1 MPDLQVDL
9 TNCDIEPIH
18 IPGQIQS
25 HGFLIVVDQTYNI
38 RFYSDNV
45 AEYTGNSAT
54 QFLGKHIR
62 EFETSIGSNEP
73 PEFIGTLITLG
84 KNKGFDQT
92 NPYTLNIHG
101 KPFYLI
107 ISVSNEYFLLEFEPA
122 ISDLQIDLQ
131 KILGR
136 SVSEMLE
143 DKNLQR
149 LLNNSAQQV
158 KQIIGYDRVMIYRFA
173 EDGHGEVVAET
184 RNDDLESWIGLHY
197 PASDIPKQAR
207 DLYKKNFTRLIANV
221 NTTPSPISTS
231 PDISKPLD
239 LTNSAL
245 RAVSPIHIQYLKNMG
260 VASSFSIS
268 LLYKKELWGLIA
280 CHNYTPRFIDFKSRE
295 SSKLIG
301 QILSSALEFRQDEEN
316 QSVKQQYKTAVDTIA
331 NNLLKS
337 DSIEEALTQLE
348 VNLLSAIDASGALL
362 YYQNKK
368 YALGNVPSDEQ
379 MAGLTSW
386 IKSNSNESFFH
397 TSELPAL
404 YPEAEQF
411 KGIASGMMITVLSRE
426 LSEYIIWFKPE
437 QAQTIKWAGNP
448 DKQATTDASGMQH
461 ISPRHSFEVWTQ
473 TVAGRSKEWTVEE
486 IASITRLREE
496 IFYAIN
502 QKAGVIRQL
511 NDKLKHAY
519 EELDTFSFT
528 ISHDLKNPLST
539 VKSYSQI
546 LLRNIALEPKARQII
561 ERIENGADKMNLMI
575 NEVLNYSRVGRS
587 EINFVAIDPAPVIN
601 ELLKDLVVAYNVPD
615 LKITLGDMPAISGD
629 PVMVSQVFAN
639 LVGNAVKYSI
649 PSGDP
654 QVEIFA
660 TETEQ
665 SVTYVVKDNGIGI
678 PAASLHTVFDLFNRM
693 DNVKD
698 IEGSG
703 VGLAIVKRIVDK
715 HRGRIWAESE
725 LGSGSIFYV
734 EFLKHHKTEPA
745 E

>member
-1 MPDLQVDL
+1 MPNLQVDL
-9 TNCDIEPIH
+9 TNCDIEPIN

-25 HGFLIVVDQTYNI
+25 HGFLMVVDQSFNITY
-38 RFYSDNV
+38 YSDNV
-45 AEYTGNSAT
+45 AEFTANSAAH
-54 QFLGKHIR
+54 FLGKNIR
-62 EFETSIGSNEP
+62 EFESSIGSNEP

-101 KPFYLI
+101 NPFYLI
-107 ISVSNEYFLLEFEPA
+107 ISTSDDYFLLEFEPA

-131 KILGR
+131 KIIGR

-149 LLNNSAQQV
+149 LLDNAAKQV
-158 KQIIGYDRVMIYRFA
+158 KQIIDYDRVMIYRFA

-184 RNDDLESWIGLHY
+184 RNEDLESWIGLHY
-197 PASDIPKQAR
+197 PASDIPRQAR
-207 DLYKKNFTRLIANV
+207 ELYKKNFTRLIANV
-221 NTTPSPISTS
+221 NTTPSAISTAAV
-231 PDISKPLD
+231 DKKPLD
-239 LTNSAL
+239 LTNSSL

-316 QSVKQQYKTAVDTIA
+316 QLIKQQYKTAVDTIA

-337 DSIEEALTQLE
+337 DTIEEALTQLDN
-348 VNLLSAIDASGALL
+348 NLLSAVDASGALL
-362 YYQNKK
+362 YYQGKK
-368 YALGNVPSDEQ
+368 YELGSVPADEQ
-379 MAGLTSW
+379 MWGLISW
-386 IKSNSNESFFH
+386 IKNNIPESFFY
-397 TSELPAL
+397 TNELSEL
-404 YPEAEQF
+404 YPGAESF
-411 KGIASGMMITVLSRE
+411 KAVASGMMISVLSRE

-437 QAQTIKWAGNP
+437 QAQTINWAGNP
-448 DKQATTDASGMQH
+448 DKQATTDATGLQH
-461 ISPRHSFEVWTQ
+461 ISPRYSFEVWTQ
-473 TVAGRSKEWTVEE
+473 TVAGKSKEWTAEE
-486 IASITRLREE
+486 VTSAARLREE

-502 QKAGVIRQL
+502 QKAGAIRQL
-511 NDKLKHAY
+511 NEKLKQAY

-539 VKSYSQI
+539 IKSYSQI
-546 LLRNIALEPKARQII
+546 LLRNLNLEPKAQQIV
-561 ERIENGADKMNLMI
+561 ERIHTGADKMNLMI
-575 NEVLNYSRVGRS
+575 NEVLDYSRVGRS
-587 EINFVAIDPAPVIN
+587 EIRFVEIDTYPIIN
-601 ELLKDLVVAYNVPD
+601 ELLKDLIIAYNVPN
-615 LKITLGDMPAISGD
+615 LKVTVDNTPAVAGD

-639 LVGNAVKYSI
+639 LIGNAVKYSI

-654 QVEIFA
+654 QVNISA
-660 TETEQ
+660 NETDD
-665 SVTYVVKDNGIGI
+665 SVTYAIKDNGIGI
-678 PAASLHTVFDLFNRM
+678 APAALHKVFDLFNRM

-703 VGLAIVKRIVDK
+703 VGLAIAKRIIDK
-715 HRGRIWAESE
+715 HKGKIWVESE
-725 LGSGSIFYV
+725 LGTGSTFFV
-734 EFLKHHKTEPA
+734 EFVKKHQTEPVV
-745 E
+745 